1 MKRNNKLG
9 LIFLLSSLI
18 MVGRVDS
25 IKALANGYL
34 FADTAD
40 PMAVTV
46 TFYDDY
52 DSRGFNWTTTIKM
65 DNPVVQLAKSD
76 ENFTEN
82 FTKAETLPAETIIT
96 DEVYFNYKAYKTD
109 MEEGNYIYRV
119 GNSQH
124 WSDVGHIT
132 ISDDQDGFS
141 FIFVTDPQE
150 GSIEGFTAW
159 RDILYKAK
167 EVCPDAKFI
176 ADAGDT
182 VNDSHDW
189 SSSHDMDQWIMALD
203 LPKDLLMNFVIMP
216 ASGNHESW
224 GHSFADRF
232 TMDYQGPIDTGGGYY
247 AVNYGNAF
255 FAVLNTNES
264 GSNRVTQAAW
274 LDKVLGETDK
284 QWKFVLMHKGPISTG
299 DHSRESDVAE
309 WRNEVL
315 PLMAKHKVDF
325 VMQGHDHVYVR
336 SKPYLYGK
344 SASGGTY
351 SGKVPNM
358 EETYITEIENGEEI
372 SYSVEPAG
380 TFYVTANYSGTKQYQ
395 PVDYDKSLI
404 FPAINPLNGKA
415 MSIQPGNQTFTTIT
429 VGKNSLNYN
438 AYLYDRKT
446 DTATLYDTYNL
457 KKNTYVHLE
466 EKLQEAKEDIS
477 IYDAKFIKE
486 CVDEYDGLVE
496 KAKASLSEHALQT
509 IEAYKQINIA
519 DYIAAYEVVKA
530 IDDVK
535 EVEATDAFAK
545 TLKSL
550 KGMLQDLN
558 EDQQKLV
565 INASKIE
572 ELEEQ
577 MMDIHYANVVSELI
591 SEYLKGNVEYDIAN
605 LAYNRL
611 TEDQKK
617 LVVKQ
622 SFKESEIGENVDDT
636 SDQPQSDSP
645 ISSEEPEEDNKE
657 EKKGCRGNI
666 NSPIAISII
675 GLIFGLFLVLKR
687 RAKYEN

>member
-1 MKRNNKLG
+1 
-9 LIFLLSSLI
+9 
-18 MVGRVDS
+18 
-25 IKALANGYL
+25 
-34 FADTAD
+34 
-40 PMAVTV
+40 
-46 TFYDDY
+46 
-52 DSRGFNWTTTIKM
+52 
-65 DNPVVQLAKSD
+65 
-76 ENFTEN
+76 
-82 FTKAETLPAETIIT
+82 
-96 DEVYFNYKAYKTD
+96 
-109 MEEGNYIYRV
+109 
-119 GNSQH
+119 
-124 WSDVGHIT
+124 
-132 ISDDQDGFS
+132 
-141 FIFVTDPQE
+141 
-150 GSIEGFTAW
+150 
-159 RDILYKAK
+159 
-167 EVCPDAKFI
+167 
-176 ADAGDT
+176 
-182 VNDSHDW
+182 
-189 SSSHDMDQWIMALD
+189 
-203 LPKDLLMNFVIMP
+203 
-216 ASGNHESW
+216 
-224 GHSFADRF
+224 
-232 TMDYQGPIDTGGGYY
+232 
-247 AVNYGNAF
+247 
-255 FAVLNTNES
+255 
-264 GSNRVTQAAW
+264 
-274 LDKVLGETDK
+274 
-284 QWKFVLMHKGPISTG
+284 
-299 DHSRESDVAE
+299 
-309 WRNEVL
+309 
-315 PLMAKHKVDF
+315 
-325 VMQGHDHVYVR
+325 
-336 SKPYLYGK
+336 
-344 SASGGTY
+344 
-351 SGKVPNM
+351 
-358 EETYITEIENGEEI
+358 
-372 SYSVEPAG
+372 
-380 TFYVTANYSGTKQYQ
+380 
-395 PVDYDKSLI
+395 
-404 FPAINPLNGKA
+404 